1 MEFFDSHAH
10 YNDEKFKDDREQV
23 LKEIYESG
31 VTKLICS
38 GYDIPSSKMAIDISG
53 KHKNFVYPVCGISPN
68 DIANNELSYEIPET
82 NPEEIAP
89 GYNKSVKIED
99 YKELKGDDGIEENI
113 IKKITVTVSYKVNG
127 KSESI
132 TLEAMVTKES

>member
-1 MEFFDSHAH
+1 M
-10 YNDEKFKDDREQV
+10 NLEKEN
-23 LKEIYESG
+23 G
-31 VTKLICS
+31 VT
-38 GYDIPSSKMAIDISG
+38 GVDIAISIAIIMIFVSVIASLFYNVSSESTNLKRRAQATEYAIQEIENLKAKTMD
-53 KHKNFVYPVCGISPN
+53 

>member
-1 MEFFDSHAH
+1 MNLKKENGVTGVDIAISIAIIMIFVSVIASLF
-10 YNDEKFKDDREQV
+10 YNVSSESTNLKRRAQATEYEI
-23 LKEIYESG
+23 KEIENLKAK
-31 VTKLICS
+31 TM
-38 GYDIPSSKMAIDISG
+38 D
-53 KHKNFVYPVCGISPN
+53 